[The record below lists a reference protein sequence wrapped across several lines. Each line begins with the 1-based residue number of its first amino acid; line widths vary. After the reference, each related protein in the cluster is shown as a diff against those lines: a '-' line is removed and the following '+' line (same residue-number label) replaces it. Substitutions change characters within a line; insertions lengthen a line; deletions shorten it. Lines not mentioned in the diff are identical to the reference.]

1 MCGLQDL
8 ASSPMRSVWGS
19 ISNVCYVFLLRR
31 SELGPQTATRSRVTR
46 VARFV
51 VSWELS
57 CGLSVGSISSIANNI
72 PDRSNIAGLQ
82 SGVVLVMFAPAEG

>member
-1 MCGLQDL
+1 
-8 ASSPMRSVWGS
+8 MRSVWGS

-51 VSWELS
+51 VSWES
-57 CGLSVGSISSIANNI
+57 ARGLIVGSITGMGLYVINSIVTNAILVAILKVRNI
-72 PDRSNIAGLQ
+72 YVQLL
-82 SGVVLVMFAPAEG
+82 VLG